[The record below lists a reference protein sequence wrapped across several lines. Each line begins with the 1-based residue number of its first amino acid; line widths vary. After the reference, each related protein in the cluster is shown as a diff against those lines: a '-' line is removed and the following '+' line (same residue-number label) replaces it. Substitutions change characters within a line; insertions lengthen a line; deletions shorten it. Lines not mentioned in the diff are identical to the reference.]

1 MFQPSVAIPELI
13 FRVVL
18 VYAGVFLLLRVV
30 GKRHV
35 GELAPF
41 DLVVLLILSECVQNA
56 LIGDD
61 KSVTG
66 GLIAAATLF
75 GLNQIVSHI
84 SWRSKRAERL
94 LEGTPRV
101 LVRHGAGDRE
111 PGVGELRAGVAQERA
126 REAQVLGAGRQVPL
140 EDRVRRG
147 GDGGRLEQVAV
158 AVAEGVDA
166 DAADPVEAL
175 GAVGQAH
182 APALSAARP
191 QGQPARPRGSLV
203 AEGWS
208 PA

>member
-1 MFQPSVAIPELI
+1 MFQPSIAIPELI
-13 FRVVL
+13 FRVTL

-75 GLNQIVSHI
+75 GINQVVGRI
-84 SWRSKRAERL
+84 SWRNKRAERL

-101 LVRHGAGDRE
+101 LVRHGRVLKHVLADEQISHSELLEALRREGCSSLSKVRYAILEPSGDITI
-111 PGVGELRAGVAQERA
+111 GLRAER
-126 REAQVLGAGRQVPL
+126 R
-140 EDRVRRG
+140 
-147 GDGGRLEQVAV
+147 
-158 AVAEGVDA
+158 
-166 DAADPVEAL
+166 
-175 GAVGQAH
+175 
-182 APALSAARP
+182 
-191 QGQPARPRGSLV
+191 
-203 AEGWS
+203 
-208 PA
+208 